1 LFEFLASLSLY
12 AYPTESPI
20 GTEDGGGMPEEEARP
35 ESNKERES
43 RSIEEELTRNM
54 KAATDTE
61 DSPPV
66 RGRQAPKIQNL

>member
-12 AYPTESPI
+12 AYPIESPI
-20 GTEDGGGMPEEEARP
+20 GTEDGGGRPEEEARQ
-35 ESNKERES
+35 ESSKERES

-54 KAATDTE
+54 KAAVDTG

>member
-1 LFEFLASLSLY
+1 ML
-12 AYPTESPI
+12 
-20 GTEDGGGMPEEEARP
+20 EEEARP
-35 ESNKERES
+35 ESSKERES

-66 RGRQAPKIQNL
+66 QGRQAPKIQNL

>member
-1 LFEFLASLSLY
+1 M
-12 AYPTESPI
+12 
-20 GTEDGGGMPEEEARP
+20 EDGGGMPEEEARP
-35 ESNKERES
+35 ESSKERES